1 MAVRCLANT
10 YGNTAPIDIMKRM
23 GTGATLPE
31 AFVEIVGIQ
40 YSTFE
45 ERFTGWLQ
53 SWEDPKQSQVS
64 RYTQSLNE
72 IMSAKAAIGDLRS
85 EDLASGA
92 PAEER
97 VATKKGL
104 AADAK
109 ELSTQAGKLIPPPE
123 LQPLQD
129 DAVRFMERFVTLLT
143 LELEHLVDQAYLVL
157 SGDVI
162 SSVDSISKTRTADIR
177 GGSAPSQRVTTKQ
190 GLVSDT
196 EALVQLLNDAPAPAS
211 LKPIHWS
218 LFLDQY
224 IRFLTLELAQQE
236 EEVYLRLVSDIVSS
250 IDDISARRSQSLQH
264 DGSSSQRIT
273 TGEILV
279 SDAASLQN
287 EMDALTPPARLQS
300 LQLQGSAYLDTYIL
314 WLTLELKYA
323 RSNDSSKLDQAN
335 AMIAEI
341 NSGRNEFQ
349 SNIADEGRAQPNQN
363 EANNMLG
370 GISDMENL
378 LVQAINARFRNS
390 TALKQANDM
399 LDEINAREA
408 NVRTAI
414 NDLEFVYNLREP

>member
-1 MAVRCLANT
+1 MAVRYLANT

-64 RYTQSLNE
+64 RYTQSFNE

-123 LQPLQD
+123 LQPLQND
-129 DAVRFMERFVTLLT
+129 GVRFIERFVTLFT
-143 LELEHLVDQAYLVL
+143 LKLEHLVNQAYPVFLE
-157 SGDVI
+157 DVI

-190 GLVSDT
+190 GLVSDAD
-196 EALVQLLNDAPAPAS
+196 ALVQLLNDAPVIPS
-211 LKPIHWS
+211 LKPIHS
-218 LFLDQY
+218 Q
-224 IRFLTLELAQQE
+224 ELASGP
-236 EEVYLRLVSDIVSS
+236 VHS
-250 IDDISARRSQSLQH
+250 IPHTRTCAAGRRSLSEACVRYRQQH
-264 DGSSSQRIT
+264 RRHFSPP
-273 TGEILV
+273 V
-279 SDAASLQN
+279 SIAS
-287 EMDALTPPARLQS
+287 ERRVF
-300 LQLQGSAYLDTYIL
+300 I
-314 WLTLELKYA
+314 
-323 RSNDSSKLDQAN
+323 SNN
-335 AMIAEI
+335 HH
-341 NSGRNEFQ
+341 R
-349 SNIADEGRAQPNQN
+349 
-363 EANNMLG
+363 
-370 GISDMENL
+370 
-378 LVQAINARFRNS
+378 RNS
-390 TALKQANDM
+390 CIRRGVTA
-399 LDEINAREA
+399 E
-408 NVRTAI
+408 
-414 NDLEFVYNLREP
+414 

>member
-1 MAVRCLANT
+1 ML
-10 YGNTAPIDIMKRM
+10 
-23 GTGATLPE
+23 
-31 AFVEIVGIQ
+31 
-40 YSTFE
+40 
-45 ERFTGWLQ
+45 
-53 SWEDPKQSQVS
+53 
-64 RYTQSLNE
+64 
-72 IMSAKAAIGDLRS
+72 
-85 EDLASGA
+85 
-92 PAEER
+92 
-97 VATKKGL
+97 
-104 AADAK
+104 
-109 ELSTQAGKLIPPPE
+109 
-123 LQPLQD
+123 
-129 DAVRFMERFVTLLT
+129 
-143 LELEHLVDQAYLVL
+143 
-157 SGDVI
+157 
-162 SSVDSISKTRTADIR
+162 
-177 GGSAPSQRVTTKQ
+177 
-190 GLVSDT
+190 
-196 EALVQLLNDAPAPAS
+196 
-211 LKPIHWS
+211 
-218 LFLDQY
+218 LDQY

-279 SDAASLQN
+279 SDAASLLN

-323 RSNDSSKLDQAN
+323 RSNDSAKLDQAN

-349 SNIADEGRAQPNQN
+349 SNIADAGRAQPNQN

-370 GISDMENL
+370 GISEMENL

-414 NDLEFVYNLREP
+414 SDLEFVYNLREP

>member
-1 MAVRCLANT
+1 ML
-10 YGNTAPIDIMKRM
+10 
-23 GTGATLPE
+23 
-31 AFVEIVGIQ
+31 
-40 YSTFE
+40 
-45 ERFTGWLQ
+45 
-53 SWEDPKQSQVS
+53 
-64 RYTQSLNE
+64 
-72 IMSAKAAIGDLRS
+72 
-85 EDLASGA
+85 
-92 PAEER
+92 
-97 VATKKGL
+97 
-104 AADAK
+104 
-109 ELSTQAGKLIPPPE
+109 
-123 LQPLQD
+123 
-129 DAVRFMERFVTLLT
+129 
-143 LELEHLVDQAYLVL
+143 
-157 SGDVI
+157 
-162 SSVDSISKTRTADIR
+162 
-177 GGSAPSQRVTTKQ
+177 
-190 GLVSDT
+190 
-196 EALVQLLNDAPAPAS
+196 
-211 LKPIHWS
+211 
-218 LFLDQY
+218 LDQY

-250 IDDISARRSQSLQH
+250 IDDISARRSQSLQN

-279 SDAASLQN
+279 SDAASLLN

-323 RSNDSSKLDQAN
+323 RSNDSAKLDRAN

-363 EANNMLG
+363 EANNMLC
-370 GISDMENL
+370 GISEMENL

-414 NDLEFVYNLREP
+414 SDLEFVYNLREP